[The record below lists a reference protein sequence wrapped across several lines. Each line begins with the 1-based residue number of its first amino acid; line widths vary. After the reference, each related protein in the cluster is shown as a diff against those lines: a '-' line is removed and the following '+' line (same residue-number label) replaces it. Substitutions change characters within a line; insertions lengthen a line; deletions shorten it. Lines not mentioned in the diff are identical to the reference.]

1 MSFMCSVSSFLLLLS
16 SVNLDLV
23 PLLPLRLVVE
33 IMALR
38 LVVEIMGGSF
48 ERAEACAQASTVLCN
63 SDLFDWRDCQRHG
76 F

>member
-1 MSFMCSVSSFLLLLS
+1 MLQEPPESFVVLAHVHRF
-16 SVNLDLV
+16 NLDLV

-48 ERAEACAQASTVLCN
+48 ERAEACAQASTVL
-63 SDLFDWRDCQRHG
+63 
-76 F
+76 